1 VVESRDDKKVKKSK
15 QRRENMSRIQIII
28 DSIAGAVGAVLG
40 FMYGEVT
47 GLFWALIAFM
57 ALDYITGV
65 IVAVIE
71 KRLSSE
77 VGFRGL
83 AKKFLILV
91 FVAVGHIADTY
102 ILGGTPAAMSA
113 VMLFYIANE
122 GISIIENAA
131 ALGLPVPK
139 KITGLMEQIRNK
151 SESED

>member
-1 VVESRDDKKVKKSK
+1 MSK
-15 QRRENMSRIQIII
+15 IQIII
-28 DSIAGAVGAVLG
+28 DSIAGAIGAVIG
-40 FMYGEVT
+40 FMYGEVG

-65 IVAVIE
+65 IVAVIN

-77 VGFRGL
+77 VGFKGL

-139 KITGLMEQIRNK
+139 KLTNIMEQIKNK
-151 SESED
+151 SESEDE

>member
-1 VVESRDDKKVKKSK
+1 MSK
-15 QRRENMSRIQIII
+15 IQIII

-40 FMYGEVT
+40 FMYGEVN

-65 IVAVIE
+65 VVAIIE

-139 KITGLMEQIRNK
+139 KLTSIMEQIKNK
-151 SESED
+151 SESEEE

>member
-1 VVESRDDKKVKKSK
+1 MSK
-15 QRRENMSRIQIII
+15 IQIII
-28 DSIAGAVGAVLG
+28 NSIAGAVGAVLG

-65 IVAVIE
+65 VVAVIE

-91 FVAVGHIADTY
+91 FVVVGHIADTY

-139 KITGLMEQIRNK
+139 KLTNIMEQIKNK
-151 SESED
+151 SESEEE

>member
-1 VVESRDDKKVKKSK
+1 MSK
-15 QRRENMSRIQIII
+15 IQIII

-40 FMYGEVT
+40 FMYGEVS

-65 IVAVIE
+65 IVAIIE

-102 ILGGTPAAMSA
+102 ILVGTPAAMSA

-139 KITGLMEQIRNK
+139 KLTNIMEQIKNK

>member
-1 VVESRDDKKVKKSK
+1 MSK
-15 QRRENMSRIQIII
+15 IQIII

-40 FMYGEVT
+40 FMYGEVN

-65 IVAVIE
+65 IVAIIE

-131 ALGLPVPK
+131 ALGLKEK
-139 KITGLMEQIRNK
+139 KKLTNIMEQIKNK
-151 SESED
+151 SESEDE

>member
-1 VVESRDDKKVKKSK
+1 
-15 QRRENMSRIQIII
+15 MSRIQIII

-65 IVAVIE
+65 VVAIIE

-113 VMLFYIANE
+113 VMLFYMANE

-139 KITGLMEQIRNK
+139 KLTNIMEQIKNK
-151 SESED
+151 SESEEE

>member
-1 VVESRDDKKVKKSK
+1 MSK
-15 QRRENMSRIQIII
+15 IQIII
-28 DSIAGAVGAVLG
+28 ASIAGAVGAVLG

-65 IVAVIE
+65 VVAIIE

-113 VMLFYIANE
+113 VMLFYMANE

-139 KITGLMEQIRNK
+139 KLKDIMVQLKKE
-151 SESED
+151 SESEEE

>member
-1 VVESRDDKKVKKSK
+1 MSK
-15 QRRENMSRIQIII
+15 IQIII

-65 IVAVIE
+65 VVAIIE

-113 VMLFYIANE
+113 VMLFYMANE

-131 ALGLPVPK
+131 ELGLPVPK
-139 KITGLMEQIRNK
+139 KLTSIMEQIRNK
-151 SESED
+151 SESEDE

>member
-1 VVESRDDKKVKKSK
+1 MSK
-15 QRRENMSRIQIII
+15 IQIII

-139 KITGLMEQIRNK
+139 KLTSIMEQIRNK
-151 SESED
+151 SEREEE

>member
-1 VVESRDDKKVKKSK
+1 MSK
-15 QRRENMSRIQIII
+15 IQIII

-40 FMYGEVT
+40 FMYGEVS

-57 ALDYITGV
+57 ALDYVTGV
-65 IVAVIE
+65 IVVIIE

-91 FVAVGHIADTY
+91 FVAVGHIVDTY

-122 GISIIENAA
+122 GISIVENAS

-151 SESED
+151 SESEEE

>member
-1 VVESRDDKKVKKSK
+1 MSK
-15 QRRENMSRIQIII
+15 IQIII

-113 VMLFYIANE
+113 VMLFYMANE

-139 KITGLMEQIRNK
+139 KLTSIMEQIRNK
-151 SESED
+151 SESEDK

>member
-1 VVESRDDKKVKKSK
+1 MSK
-15 QRRENMSRIQIII
+15 IQIII

-65 IVAVIE
+65 VVAIIE

-122 GISIIENAA
+122 GISIIENAS

-139 KITGLMEQIRNK
+139 KITGLMEQIKNK

>member
-1 VVESRDDKKVKKSK
+1 MSK
-15 QRRENMSRIQIII
+15 IQIII

-131 ALGLPVPK
+131 SLGLPVPK
-139 KITGLMEQIRNK
+139 KLTSIMEQIKNK
-151 SESED
+151 SESEEE

>member
-1 VVESRDDKKVKKSK
+1 
-15 QRRENMSRIQIII
+15 
-28 DSIAGAVGAVLG
+28 
-40 FMYGEVT
+40 MYGEVT

-113 VMLFYIANE
+113 VMLFYMANE

-139 KITGLMEQIRNK
+139 KLTSIMEQIRNK
-151 SESED
+151 SESEDE

>member
-1 VVESRDDKKVKKSK
+1 MSK
-15 QRRENMSRIQIII
+15 LQIII
-28 DSIAGAVGAVLG
+28 DSIAAAIGAALG
-40 FMYGEVT
+40 FLFGEVN

-65 IVAVIE
+65 VVAVIE

-77 VGFRGL
+77 VGFKGL

-91 FVAVGHIADTY
+91 FVFSLCFLVFPYAPLVCYLALSY

-131 ALGLPVPK
+131 ALGLPVPEK
-139 KITGLMEQIRNK
+139 LKDIMEQIK
-151 SESED
+151 TKGESEEN

>member
-1 VVESRDDKKVKKSK
+1 MSK
-15 QRRENMSRIQIII
+15 LQIII
-28 DSIAGAVGAVLG
+28 DSIAGAVGAIIG
-40 FMYGEVT
+40 FLFGEVN

-65 IVAVIE
+65 IVAVIN

-77 VGFRGL
+77 VGFKGL

-139 KITGLMEQIRNK
+139 KLEDIMEQIK
-151 SESED
+151 SKEEENE

>member
-1 VVESRDDKKVKKSK
+1 MSK
-15 QRRENMSRIQIII
+15 IQIII

-65 IVAVIE
+65 VVAIIE

-91 FVAVGHIADTY
+91 FVAVGHIADAY

-131 ALGLPVPK
+131 SLGLPVPK
-139 KITGLMEQIRNK
+139 KLTSIMEHIKNK
-151 SESED
+151 SESEEE

>member
-1 VVESRDDKKVKKSK
+1 MSK
-15 QRRENMSRIQIII
+15 IQIII

-40 FMYGEVT
+40 FMYGEVS

-65 IVAVIE
+65 VVAIIE

-151 SESED
+151 SESEEE

>member
-1 VVESRDDKKVKKSK
+1 MSK
-15 QRRENMSRIQIII
+15 IQIII

-40 FMYGEVT
+40 FMYGEVS

-65 IVAVIE
+65 IVAIIE

-139 KITGLMEQIRNK
+139 KLTNIMEQIKNK
-151 SESED
+151 SESEED

>member
-1 VVESRDDKKVKKSK
+1 MSK
-15 QRRENMSRIQIII
+15 IQIII

-139 KITGLMEQIRNK
+139 KLTNIMEQIKNK

>member
-1 VVESRDDKKVKKSK
+1 MSK
-15 QRRENMSRIQIII
+15 IQIII

-57 ALDYITGV
+57 ALDYISGV
-65 IVAVIE
+65 IVAIIE

-113 VMLFYIANE
+113 VMLFYITNE

-139 KITGLMEQIRNK
+139 KLTSIMEQIKNK
-151 SESED
+151 SESEEE

>member
-1 VVESRDDKKVKKSK
+1 MSK
-15 QRRENMSRIQIII
+15 IQIII

-139 KITGLMEQIRNK
+139 KLKDIMAQLK
-151 SESED
+151 KESEEK